1 MGGEF
6 GRVQRR
12 ERRPFDVDH
21 PLIGRATPLLLR
33 QREEL
38 VGMRQ
43 QRLAELV
50 EEPGPLL
57 GSGVGP
63 RPGIEGVPGRRDRA
77 VDLGLAGVG
86 RRRDHRLGGRIDV
99 VVAAVTRGS
108 THWPSI

>member
-12 ERRPFDVDH
+12 ERRPVDVDH
-21 PLIGRATPLLLR
+21 PLVGRATPLLLR

-50 EEPGPLL
+50 EKRRPLL

-63 RPGIEGVPGRRDRA
+63 RSRIEGGPGRRDRA
-77 VDLGLAGVG
+77 VDLGWLGSGADAITVSVAG
-86 RRRDHRLGGRIDV
+86 LM
-99 VVAAVTRGS
+99 S
-108 THWPSI
+108 S